1 MTRRYLKRWVWTVH
15 TNFENTGGQ
24 FSQYDREEDAY
35 FEAARFAIMNVEG
48 QRNFDKD
55 AKKHL
60 RKLWKKKDYKGVVA
74 YWGEIM
80 AESFD
85 HLDFISVEK
94 TRLRVRLEPK
104 ARWKHKRG
112 QQDPEVPYLPAVP
125 SLRRCATKAED
136 AIALYSNRMGHAPFE
151 NEEEGLSDLLS
162 DLRHLCDAKGYSFGK
177 LLKTSLNNYTH
188 EIDGRA

>member
-15 TNFENTGGQ
+15 TDFDNTGDQ

-35 FEAARFAIMNVEG
+35 FKGACCAIDSIDG
-48 QRNFDKD
+48 QHNFDKKE
-55 AKKHL
+55 KKRL

-80 AESFD
+80 SESFD

-104 ARWKHKRG
+104 APWEHKAG
-112 QQDPEVPYLPAVP
+112 KQDP
-125 SLRRCATKAED
+125 
-136 AIALYSNRMGHAPFE
+136 
-151 NEEEGLSDLLS
+151 
-162 DLRHLCDAKGYSFGK
+162 
-177 LLKTSLNNYTH
+177 
-188 EIDGRA
+188 